1 MQAHRDQRVI
11 ACSASLRTMS
21 SSSEST
27 GVASLRCNVA
37 WALAGNLGYSACQ
50 WGVLVCIAKLG
61 TAADVGHFALGLAL
75 TAPVITL
82 TSLNLRLLQSTD
94 ARSDH
99 PFNVY
104 LSVRLIGTVLGLAA
118 IAVMALAVGY
128 RGDLLY
134 LILVVAFA
142 KAFEAVSD
150 VVFGLLQKAEDLRRV
165 AISLLALSVY
175 SGMTVLPV
183 LRLCGHKL

>member
-1 MQAHRDQRVI
+1 MPSPPALQGAR
-11 ACSASLRTMS
+11 SLKR
-21 SSSEST
+21 
-27 GVASLRCNVA
+27 NVA

-61 TAADVGHFALGLAL
+61 TAADVGRFALGLAL

-94 ARSDH
+94 ARSDY
-99 PFNVY
+99 PFSVY
-104 LSVRLIGTVLGLAA
+104 LSVRLIGTVLGVAA
-118 IAVMALAVGY
+118 IAVLALVLGY
-128 RGDLLY
+128 RGDILD

-150 VVFGLLQKAEDLRRV
+150 VVFGLLQKAENLRWIATSMV
-165 AISLLALSVY
+165 AKGVLGLLVMAV
-175 SGMTVLPV
+175 VLH
-183 LRLCGHKL
+183 LTG